1 MSKSPQ
7 QSIYNK
13 RLFWVGISLSCIFI
27 FALLNTIQIAGAGDD
42 LTGSLVWKMLGRLHP
57 LAVHL
62 PIGVILFAALL
73 EILIIFKKHAAYR
86 QAIQM
91 SLLIGLLAGIFSSV
105 SGLMLT
111 AEGEHANA
119 LLLRHQWASMAVLGF
134 NALAWFRHADLLKS
148 PTPSGISIFRILL
161 LANVLLLLLT
171 TYFGAS
177 LTHGVSYWSTE
188 TSAKTTKTLLQ
199 TNASAAVQETE
210 PEPETEL
217 QPETVL
223 ENGQVFTSLEKPSL
237 EQQADLQLQVRTIL
251 AHNCYDC
258 HGPEKVKGD
267 LRLDHI
273 DLIMKGG
280 ESGPVVVPGNANAS
294 ELYKRV
300 NLPEG
305 HEDIMPSKGKKL
317 TDQEIRT
324 IAMWINAGAVWPDS
338 QQVKKAFRNAAL
350 APRNPALPSDA
361 PAYGNPIDKW
371 TNSYLKSIKL
381 SWPAQVDDRTFIRRV
396 YLDLIG
402 LLPTPKEME
411 SFLSDKRTDK
421 REQLVKQLL
430 DREDDYAAH
439 WLSFWNDALRNDYTG
454 TGYITGGRFNITNW
468 LYTAIKTNKPFPQFV
483 KELVSPGKE
492 SKGFIEGI
500 SWRGEINASQRT
512 EMQAAQNVAQV
523 FLGLN
528 LKCASCHNSFI
539 SDWKLTDAY
548 GFANIF
554 ADSSLEINRCD
565 KPTGKFIR
573 PQMLWKDLGK
583 IDSMA
588 SRKEKMA
595 QLAEIMVK
603 PENGRLYRTI
613 VNRIWK
619 QMLGRGLVEP
629 VDQMDNQP
637 WSQDLLD
644 WMAFNFQKNGGDI
657 KALIYSIATSK
668 TYQTKS
674 VGLKDPNDIVLQNY
688 VFRGSLRKR
697 ITAEQFSDVVGAII
711 DPVFPDSIMKFK
723 PQYAQDFVPPGGF
736 FARAVFVANNPFLI
750 ALGRP
755 NRENVTTGRESQANL
770 LQALELTNGQRFNA
784 MLKRGAIKWK
794 SRYPDGE
801 SLLSAFYSLSLG
813 RKPSNR
819 EKAVAMKILGDIPS
833 LEGIQDFFWAA
844 LLLPE
849 IQIID

>member
-1 MSKSPQ
+1 MSNSPKY
-7 QSIYNK
+7 SMYNK
-13 RLFWVGISLSCIFI
+13 RLFWVGMSLSWICIF
-27 FALLNTIQIAGAGDD
+27 AVVNTIQVSGSGLD
-42 LTGSLVWKMLGRLHP
+42 LTGSLVWKLLGRLHP
-57 LAVHL
+57 IAVHL
-62 PIGVILFAALL
+62 PIGVILFAAFL
-73 EILIIFKKHAAYR
+73 EVMIMFKKHAAYR
-86 QAIQM
+86 QAIQL
-91 SLLIGLLAGIFSSV
+91 SLLIGLIAGIFSAV
-105 SGLMLT
+105 SGLMLS
-111 AEGEHANA
+111 AEGDHASS
-119 LLLRHQWASMAVLGF
+119 LLLRHQWVAMGVLCLTGF
-134 NALAWFRHADLLKS
+134 AWFKHAGLLQNPIKKDILS
-148 PTPSGISIFRILL
+148 FRILL
-161 LANVLLLLLT
+161 FANVLLLLLA

-177 LTHGVSYWSTE
+177 LTHGTSYWSTE
-188 TSAKTTKTLLQ
+188 ASTKTTKTLLKNKTTSLAQ
-199 TNASAAVQETE
+199 E
-210 PEPETEL
+210 PEPALEPDPALVLDNEQLFTNSET
-217 QPETVL
+217 
-223 ENGQVFTSLEKPSL
+223 SSL

-251 AHNCYDC
+251 AHSCYDC

-294 ELYKRV
+294 ELYKRIS
-300 NLPEG
+300 LPEG

-317 TDQEIRT
+317 TEQEIRV
-324 IAMWINAGAVWPDS
+324 IALWINTGAAWPDN

-350 APRNPALPSDA
+350 APRNPALPLDA
-361 PAYGNPIDKW
+361 AAYGNPIDKW
-371 TNSYLKSIKL
+371 TNSYLKAKKL
-381 SWPAQVDDRTFIRRV
+381 SWPSQTDDRTFIRRV

-411 SFLSDKRTDK
+411 VFLSDKKTDK
-421 REQLVKQLL
+421 REQLVRQLL

-483 KELVSPGKE
+483 KELVSPEKE
-492 SKGFIEGI
+492 SRGFIEGI
-500 SWRGEINASQRT
+500 KWRGEINASQRT

-554 ADSSLEINRCD
+554 SDSSLEINRCD
-565 KPTGKFIR
+565 KPTGKFTR

-583 IDSMA
+583 IDSME
-588 SRKEKMA
+588 SRKVKMA

-644 WMAFNFQKNGGDI
+644 WMAFDFQKKGGDI

-668 TYQTKS
+668 TYQTRS

-688 VFRGSLRKR
+688 TFRGSLRKR
-697 ITAEQFSDVVGAII
+697 ITAEQFSDIVGAII
-711 DPVFPDSIMKFK
+711 DPIFPDSIMKFK
-723 PQYAQDFVPPGGF
+723 PQYAQGFVPPGGY
-736 FARAVFVANNPFLI
+736 FARAAFVANNSFLI

-770 LQALELTNGQRFNA
+770 LQALELTNGERFNA
-784 MLKRGAIKWK
+784 MLKRGAIKWQR
-794 SRYPDGE
+794 RYPDGA
-801 SLLSAFYSLSLG
+801 SLVSAFYSLSLG
-813 RKPSNR
+813 RKPSSK
-819 EKAVAMKILGDIPS
+819 EKAVAIEILGNVPS

>member
-1 MSKSPQ
+1 M
-7 QSIYNK
+7 YNK
-13 RLFWVGISLSCIFI
+13 RLFWVGMSLSWICIF
-27 FALLNTIQIAGAGDD
+27 AVVNTIQVSGSGLD
-42 LTGSLVWKMLGRLHP
+42 LTGSLVWKLLGRLHP
-57 LAVHL
+57 IAVHL
-62 PIGVILFAALL
+62 PIGVILFAAFL
-73 EILIIFKKHAAYR
+73 EVMIMFKKHAAYR
-86 QAIQM
+86 QAIQL
-91 SLLIGLLAGIFSSV
+91 SLLIGLIAGIFSAV
-105 SGLMLT
+105 SGLMLS
-111 AEGEHANA
+111 AEGDHASS
-119 LLLRHQWASMAVLGF
+119 LLLRHQWVAMGVLCLTGF
-134 NALAWFRHADLLKS
+134 AWFKHAGLLQNPIKKDILS
-148 PTPSGISIFRILL
+148 FRILL
-161 LANVLLLLLT
+161 FANVLLLLLA

-177 LTHGVSYWSTE
+177 LTHGTSYWSTE
-188 TSAKTTKTLLQ
+188 ASTKTTKTLLKNKTTSLAQ
-199 TNASAAVQETE
+199 E
-210 PEPETEL
+210 PEPALEPDPALVLDNEQLFTNSET
-217 QPETVL
+217 
-223 ENGQVFTSLEKPSL
+223 SSL

-251 AHNCYDC
+251 AHSCYDC

-294 ELYKRV
+294 ELYKRIS
-300 NLPEG
+300 LPEG

-317 TDQEIRT
+317 TEQEIRV
-324 IAMWINAGAVWPDS
+324 IALWINTGAAWPDN

-350 APRNPALPSDA
+350 APRNPALPLDA
-361 PAYGNPIDKW
+361 AAYGNPIDKW
-371 TNSYLKSIKL
+371 TNSYLKAKKL
-381 SWPAQVDDRTFIRRV
+381 SWPSQTDDRTFIRRV

-402 LLPTPKEME
+402 LLPTPKEMDV
-411 SFLSDKRTDK
+411 FLSDKKTDK
-421 REQLVKQLL
+421 REQLVRQLL

-483 KELVSPGKE
+483 KELVSPEKE
-492 SKGFIEGI
+492 SRGFIEGI
-500 SWRGEINASQRT
+500 KWRGEINASQRT

-554 ADSSLEINRCD
+554 SDSSLEINRCD
-565 KPTGKFIR
+565 KPTGKFTR

-583 IDSMA
+583 IDSME
-588 SRKEKMA
+588 SRKVKMA

-644 WMAFNFQKNGGDI
+644 WMAFDFQKKGGDI

-668 TYQTKS
+668 TYQTRS

-688 VFRGSLRKR
+688 TFRGSLRKR
-697 ITAEQFSDVVGAII
+697 ITAEQFSDIVGAII
-711 DPVFPDSIMKFK
+711 DPIFPDSIMKFK
-723 PQYAQDFVPPGGF
+723 PQYAQGFVPPGGY
-736 FARAVFVANNPFLI
+736 FARAAFVANNSFLI

-770 LQALELTNGQRFNA
+770 LQALELTNGERFNA
-784 MLKRGAIKWK
+784 MLKRGAIKWQR
-794 SRYPDGE
+794 RYPDGA
-801 SLLSAFYSLSLG
+801 SLVSAFYSLSLG
-813 RKPSNR
+813 RKPSSK
-819 EKAVAMKILGDIPS
+819 EKAVAIEILGNVPS

>member
-1 MSKSPQ
+1 M
-7 QSIYNK
+7 YNK
-13 RLFWVGISLSCIFI
+13 RLFWVGMSLSWICIF
-27 FALLNTIQIAGAGDD
+27 AVVNTIQVSGSGLD
-42 LTGSLVWKMLGRLHP
+42 LTGSLVWKLLGRLHP
-57 LAVHL
+57 IAVHL
-62 PIGVILFAALL
+62 PIGVILFAAFL
-73 EILIIFKKHAAYR
+73 EVMIMFKKHAAYR
-86 QAIQM
+86 QAIQL
-91 SLLIGLLAGIFSSV
+91 SLLIGLIAGIFSAV
-105 SGLMLT
+105 SGLMLS
-111 AEGEHANA
+111 AEGDHASS
-119 LLLRHQWASMAVLGF
+119 LLLRHQWVAMGVLCLTGF
-134 NALAWFRHADLLKS
+134 AWFKHAGLLQNPIKKDILS
-148 PTPSGISIFRILL
+148 FRILL
-161 LANVLLLLLT
+161 FANVLLLLLA

-177 LTHGVSYWSTE
+177 LTHGTSYWSTE
-188 TSAKTTKTLLQ
+188 ASTKTTKTLLKNKTTSLAQ
-199 TNASAAVQETE
+199 E
-210 PEPETEL
+210 PEPALEPDPALVLDNEQLFTNSET
-217 QPETVL
+217 
-223 ENGQVFTSLEKPSL
+223 SSL

-251 AHNCYDC
+251 AHSCYDC

-294 ELYKRV
+294 ELYKRIS
-300 NLPEG
+300 LPEG

-317 TDQEIRT
+317 TEQEIRV
-324 IAMWINAGAVWPDS
+324 IALWINTGAAWPDN

-350 APRNPALPSDA
+350 APRNPALPLDA
-361 PAYGNPIDKW
+361 AAYGNPIDKW
-371 TNSYLKSIKL
+371 TNSYLKAKKL
-381 SWPAQVDDRTFIRRV
+381 SWPSQTDDRTFIRRV

-411 SFLSDKRTDK
+411 VFLSDKKTDK
-421 REQLVKQLL
+421 REQLVRQLL

-483 KELVSPGKE
+483 KELVSPEKE
-492 SKGFIEGI
+492 SRGFIEGI
-500 SWRGEINASQRT
+500 KWRGEINASQRT

-554 ADSSLEINRCD
+554 SDSSLEINRCD
-565 KPTGKFIR
+565 KPTGKFTR

-583 IDSMA
+583 IDSME
-588 SRKEKMA
+588 SRKVKMA

-644 WMAFNFQKNGGDI
+644 WMAFDFQKKGGDI

-668 TYQTKS
+668 TYQTRS

-688 VFRGSLRKR
+688 TFRGSLRKR
-697 ITAEQFSDVVGAII
+697 ITAEQFSDIVGAII
-711 DPVFPDSIMKFK
+711 DPIFPDSIMKFK
-723 PQYAQDFVPPGGF
+723 PQYAQGFVPPGGY
-736 FARAVFVANNPFLI
+736 FARAAFVANNSFLI

-770 LQALELTNGQRFNA
+770 LQALELTNGERFNA
-784 MLKRGAIKWK
+784 MLKRGAIKWQR
-794 SRYPDGE
+794 RYPDGA
-801 SLLSAFYSLSLG
+801 SLVSAFYSLSLG
-813 RKPSNR
+813 RKPSSK
-819 EKAVAMKILGDIPS
+819 EKAVAIEILGNVPS

>member
-1 MSKSPQ
+1 M
-7 QSIYNK
+7 YNK
-13 RLFWVGISLSCIFI
+13 RLFWVGMSLSCICI
-27 FALLNTIQIAGAGDD
+27 FAVFNTIQIAGSGLD
-42 LTGSLVWKMLGRLHP
+42 LTGSLAWRLLGRLHP
-57 LAVHL
+57 IAVHL
-62 PIGVILFAALL
+62 PIGVILFAAFL

-86 QAIQM
+86 QAIQL
-91 SLLIGLLAGIFSSV
+91 SLLIGLVAGVFSAI
-105 SGLMLT
+105 SGLMLS
-111 AEGEHANA
+111 AEGDHASL
-119 LLLRHQWASMAVLGF
+119 LLLRHQWVAMGVLCLSG
-134 NALAWFRHADLLKS
+134 LAWFKHADLLQN
-148 PTPSGISIFRILL
+148 PTKRSLAGFRILL
-161 LANVLLLLLT
+161 FANVLLLLLT

-177 LTHGVSYWSTE
+177 LTHGTNYWSSE
-188 TSAKTTKTLLQ
+188 VSKKTTKTLLTKKTTSLAQ
-199 TNASAAVQETE
+199 E
-210 PEPETEL
+210 PEPGLE
-217 QPETVL
+217 PDPVFVL
-223 ENGQVFTSLEKPSL
+223 ENEQLFTNIETPSM
-237 EQQADLQLQVRTIL
+237 EDQADLQLQVRTIL

-258 HGPEKVKGD
+258 HGPKKVKGD

-294 ELYKRV
+294 EMYKRIS
-300 NLPEG
+300 LPEG

-317 TDQEIRT
+317 TQQEIRV
-324 IAMWINAGAVWPDS
+324 IALWINTGAAWPDS

-350 APRNPALPSDA
+350 APRNPVLPLDA
-361 PAYGNPIDKW
+361 AAYGNPIDKW
-371 TNSYLKSIKL
+371 TNSYLKAKKL
-381 SWPAQVDDRTFIRRV
+381 SWPSQTDDRTFIRRV

-411 SFLSDKRTDK
+411 NFLSDKKADK
-421 REQLVKQLL
+421 REQLVRQLL

-468 LYTAIKTNKPFPQFV
+468 LYAAIKTNKPFPQFV
-483 KELVSPGKE
+483 KELVNPEKE

-500 SWRGEINASQRT
+500 KWRGEINASQRT

-565 KPTGKFIR
+565 KPTGKFTR

-583 IDSMA
+583 IDSME
-588 SRKEKMA
+588 SRKVKMA

-629 VDQMDNQP
+629 ADQMDNQP

-644 WMAFNFQKNGGDI
+644 WMAFDFQKKGGDI
-657 KALIYSIATSK
+657 KSLIYSIATSK

-688 VFRGSLRKR
+688 SFRGSLRKR

-723 PQYAQDFVPPGGF
+723 PQYAPGYVPPGGY
-736 FARAVFVANNPFLI
+736 FARAAFVANNPFLI

-770 LQALELTNGQRFNA
+770 LQALELTNGERFNA
-784 MLKRGAIKWK
+784 MLKRGAIKWQ
-794 SRYPDGE
+794 SRYPDGD
-801 SLLSAFYSLSLG
+801 SMLSAFYSLSLG
-813 RKPSNR
+813 RKPNSK
-819 EKAVAMKILGDIPS
+819 EKAVAMKILGNAPS
-833 LEGIQDFFWAA
+833 PEDIQDFFWAA

>member
-1 MSKSPQ
+1 M
-7 QSIYNK
+7 
-13 RLFWVGISLSCIFI
+13 
-27 FALLNTIQIAGAGDD
+27 
-42 LTGSLVWKMLGRLHP
+42 
-57 LAVHL
+57 
-62 PIGVILFAALL
+62 
-73 EILIIFKKHAAYR
+73 
-86 QAIQM
+86 
-91 SLLIGLLAGIFSSV
+91 
-105 SGLMLT
+105 
-111 AEGEHANA
+111 
-119 LLLRHQWASMAVLGF
+119 
-134 NALAWFRHADLLKS
+134 
-148 PTPSGISIFRILL
+148 
-161 LANVLLLLLT
+161 
-171 TYFGAS
+171 
-177 LTHGVSYWSTE
+177 
-188 TSAKTTKTLLQ
+188 
-199 TNASAAVQETE
+199 
-210 PEPETEL
+210 
-217 QPETVL
+217 
-223 ENGQVFTSLEKPSL
+223 

-280 ESGPVVVPGNANAS
+280 ESGPVVVPGNATTS
-294 ELYKRV
+294 ELYKRIS
-300 NLPEG
+300 LPEG

-317 TDQEIRT
+317 SDQEIKI
-324 IAMWINAGAVWPDS
+324 IALWINTGAAWPDS

-350 APRNPALPSDA
+350 APRNPALPIDA
-361 PAYGNPIDKW
+361 AAYGNPIDKW
-371 TNSYLKSIKL
+371 TYSYLKTKKL
-381 SWPAQVDDRTFIRRV
+381 SWPAQVDDRTFIRRI

-411 SFLSDKRTDK
+411 NFLSDKKADK
-421 REQLVKQLL
+421 REHLVRQLL

-483 KELVSPGKE
+483 KELVSPEKE

-500 SWRGEINASQRT
+500 KWRGEINASQRT

-565 KPTGKFIR
+565 KPTGKFTR
-573 PQMLWKDLGK
+573 PQMLWKDLGM
-583 IDSMA
+583 IDSME
-588 SRKEKMA
+588 SRKVKMA

-668 TYQTKS
+668 TYQTRS

-688 VFRGSLRKR
+688 TFRGSLRKR
-697 ITAEQFSDVVGAII
+697 ITAEQFSDIVGTII
-711 DPVFPDSIMKFK
+711 DPIFPDSIMKFK
-723 PQYAQDFVPPGGF
+723 PQYAPGFVPPGGY
-736 FARAVFVANNPFLI
+736 FARAAFVANNSFLI

-755 NRENVTTGRESQANL
+755 NRENVATGRESQANL
-770 LQALELTNGQRFNA
+770 LQALELTNGERFNA
-784 MLKRGAIKWK
+784 MLKRGAIKWQN
-794 SRYPDGE
+794 RYADGE
-801 SLLSAFYSLSLG
+801 SLLSAFYTLSFG
-813 RKPSNR
+813 RKPSSK
-819 EKAVAMKILGDIPS
+819 EKAVAMKILGNAPT

>member
-1 MSKSPQ
+1 MSDSPK

-13 RLFWVGISLSCIFI
+13 RLFWAGISLSWICI
-27 FALLNTIQIAGAGDD
+27 FALFNTIEIAGSSLDV
-42 LTGSLVWKMLGRLHP
+42 TGALVWKLVGRLHP
-57 LAVHL
+57 ISVHL
-62 PIGVILFAALL
+62 PIGLIVFAAFL
-73 EILIIFKKHAAYR
+73 EMLIIFKKQVGYR
-86 QAIQM
+86 PAIQL
-91 SLLIGLLAGIFSSV
+91 SLLIGLIAGLFSAI
-105 SGLMLT
+105 SGLMLS
-111 AEGEHANA
+111 AEGDHASA
-119 LLLRHQWASMAVLGF
+119 LLLRHQWVAIGVLCINGV
-134 NALAWFRHADLLKS
+134 AWFKHADVLLH
-148 PTPSGISIFRILL
+148 PTNQGVKVFRVLL
-161 LANVLLLLLT
+161 FSNVLLLLLA

-177 LTHGVSYWSTE
+177 LTHGTNYWSNEVSKKTA
-188 TSAKTTKTLLQ
+188 TTLLKNKTTAMAQ
-199 TNASAAVQETE
+199 E
-210 PEPETEL
+210 PEPG
-217 QPETVL
+217 PEPDPALVL
-223 ENGQVFTSLEKPSL
+223 ENEQLFTSLEAPSL
-237 EQQADLQLQVRTIL
+237 EQQASLQLQVRTIL

-280 ESGPVVVPGNANAS
+280 ESGPVVIPGNANAS
-294 ELYKRV
+294 ELYKRIS
-300 NLPEG
+300 LPEG

-317 TDQEIRT
+317 TEQEIKV
-324 IAMWINAGAVWPDS
+324 IAQWINAGAAWPDS
-338 QQVKKAFRNAAL
+338 QQVKKAFRNAEL

-361 PAYGNPIDKW
+361 AAYGNPIDKW
-371 TNSYLKSIKL
+371 TNSYLKAKKL
-381 SWPAQVDDRTFIRRV
+381 PWPNQIDDRTFIRRV

-402 LLPTPKEME
+402 LLPSPEEME
-411 SFLSDKRTDK
+411 TFLMDKKADKRDK
-421 REQLVKQLL
+421 LIRQLL
-430 DREDDYAAH
+430 DREDDFAAH

-454 TGYITGGRFNITNW
+454 PGYITGGRFNITNW
-468 LYTAIKTNKPFPQFV
+468 LYNAIKTNKPYPQFV
-483 KELVSPGKE
+483 KELVDPVKE

-500 SWRGEINASQRT
+500 KWRGEINASQRT

-583 IDSMA
+583 IDSME
-588 SRKEKMA
+588 SRKVKMT

-644 WMAFNFQKNGGDI
+644 WMAFDFQKKGGDV

-674 VGLKDPNDIVLQNY
+674 VGLKDPNDVYLQNY

-697 ITAEQFSDVVGAII
+697 ITAEQFSDIVGAII
-711 DPVFPDSIMKFK
+711 DPIFPDSIMKFK
-723 PQYAQDFVPPGGF
+723 PQYAAGFVPPGGY
-736 FARAVFVANNPFLI
+736 FARAAFVANNPFLI

-755 NRENVTTGRESQANL
+755 TRENVTTSRESQANL
-770 LQALELTNGQRFNA
+770 LQALELTNGARFNA
-784 MLKRGAIKWK
+784 MLKRGAIKWQ
-794 SRYPDGE
+794 SRYPDGM
-801 SLLSAFYSLSLG
+801 SLLSAFYSLSFG
-813 RKPSNR
+813 RKPNSK
-819 EKAVAMKILGDIPS
+819 EKAVAIKILGDTPS
-833 LEGIQDFFWAA
+833 IEGIQDFFWAA

>member
-1 MSKSPQ
+1 M
-7 QSIYNK
+7 YNK
-13 RLFWVGISLSCIFI
+13 RLFWVGMSLSWICIF
-27 FALLNTIQIAGAGDD
+27 AVVNTIQVSGSGLD
-42 LTGSLVWKMLGRLHP
+42 LTGSLVWKLLGRLHP
-57 LAVHL
+57 IAVHL
-62 PIGVILFAALL
+62 PIGVILFAAFL
-73 EILIIFKKHAAYR
+73 EVMIMFKKHAAYR
-86 QAIQM
+86 QAIQL
-91 SLLIGLLAGIFSSV
+91 SLLIGLIAGIFSAV
-105 SGLMLT
+105 SGLMLS
-111 AEGEHANA
+111 AEGDHASS
-119 LLLRHQWASMAVLGF
+119 LLLRHQWVAMGVLCLTGF
-134 NALAWFRHADLLKS
+134 AWFKHAGLLQNPIKKDILS
-148 PTPSGISIFRILL
+148 FRILL
-161 LANVLLLLLT
+161 FANVLLLLLA

-177 LTHGVSYWSTE
+177 LTHGTSYWSTE
-188 TSAKTTKTLLQ
+188 ASTKTTKTLLKNKTTSLAQ
-199 TNASAAVQETE
+199 E
-210 PEPETEL
+210 PEPALEPDPALVLDNEQLFTNSET
-217 QPETVL
+217 
-223 ENGQVFTSLEKPSL
+223 SSL

-251 AHNCYDC
+251 AHSCYDC

-280 ESGPVVVPGNANAS
+280 ESGPVVVPSNANAS
-294 ELYKRV
+294 ELYKRIS
-300 NLPEG
+300 LPEG

-317 TDQEIRT
+317 TEQEIRV
-324 IAMWINAGAVWPDS
+324 IALWINTGAAWPDN

-350 APRNPALPSDA
+350 APRNPALPLDA
-361 PAYGNPIDKW
+361 AAYGNPIDKW
-371 TNSYLKSIKL
+371 TNSYLKAKKL
-381 SWPAQVDDRTFIRRV
+381 SWPSQTDDRTFIRRV

-402 LLPTPKEME
+402 LLPTPKEMDV
-411 SFLSDKRTDK
+411 FLSDKKTDK
-421 REQLVKQLL
+421 REQLVRQLL

-483 KELVSPGKE
+483 KELVSPEKE
-492 SKGFIEGI
+492 SRGFIEGI
-500 SWRGEINASQRT
+500 KWRGEINASQRT

-554 ADSSLEINRCD
+554 SDSSLEINRCD
-565 KPTGKFIR
+565 KPTGKFTR

-583 IDSMA
+583 IDSME
-588 SRKEKMA
+588 SRKVKMA

-644 WMAFNFQKNGGDI
+644 WMAFDFQKKGGDI

-668 TYQTKS
+668 TYQTRS

-688 VFRGSLRKR
+688 TFRGSLRKR
-697 ITAEQFSDVVGAII
+697 ITAEQFSDIVGAII
-711 DPVFPDSIMKFK
+711 DPIFPDSIMKFK
-723 PQYAQDFVPPGGF
+723 PQYAQGFVPPGGY
-736 FARAVFVANNPFLI
+736 FARAAFVANNSFLI

-770 LQALELTNGQRFNA
+770 LQALELTNGERFNA
-784 MLKRGAIKWK
+784 MLKRGAIKWQR
-794 SRYPDGE
+794 RYPDGA
-801 SLLSAFYSLSLG
+801 SLVSAFYSLSLG
-813 RKPSNR
+813 RKPSSK
-819 EKAVAMKILGDIPS
+819 EKAVAIEILGNVPS

>member
-1 MSKSPQ
+1 MSDSPK
-7 QSIYNK
+7 QSFYNK
-13 RLFWVGISLSCIFI
+13 RLFWAGISLSWICI
-27 FALLNTIQIAGAGDD
+27 FALFNTIEIAGSSLDV
-42 LTGSLVWKMLGRLHP
+42 TGALVWKVVGRLHP
-57 LAVHL
+57 IAVHL
-62 PIGVILFAALL
+62 PIGLIVFAAFL
-73 EILIIFKKHAAYR
+73 EMLIIFKKQVGYR
-86 QAIQM
+86 PAIQL
-91 SLLIGLLAGIFSSV
+91 SLLIGLIAGLFSAIT
-105 SGLMLT
+105 GLMLS
-111 AEGEHANA
+111 AEGDHANS
-119 LLLRHQWASMAVLGF
+119 LLLRHQWVAIGVLCLNGV
-134 NALAWFRHADLLKS
+134 AWFKHAGVLLH
-148 PTPSGISIFRILL
+148 PTNQGVKVFRGLL
-161 LANVLLLLLT
+161 LCNVLLLLLA

-177 LTHGVSYWSTE
+177 LTHGTNYWSNEVSKKTA
-188 TSAKTTKTLLQ
+188 TTLLKNKTT
-199 TNASAAVQETE
+199 AMAQELE
-210 PEPETEL
+210 PEIEPDPAL
-217 QPETVL
+217 VL
-223 ENGQVFTSLEKPSL
+223 ENEQLFTSLEAPSL
-237 EQQADLQLQVRTIL
+237 EQQASLQLQVRTIL

-280 ESGPVVVPGNANAS
+280 ESGPVVIPGNANAS
-294 ELYKRV
+294 ELYKRI

-317 TDQEIRT
+317 TEQEIKV
-324 IAMWINAGAVWPDS
+324 IAQWINAGAAWPDS
-338 QQVKKAFRNAAL
+338 QQVKKAFRNAEL
-350 APRNPALPSDA
+350 APRNPALPSGA
-361 PAYGNPIDKW
+361 AAYDNPIDKW
-371 TNSYLKSIKL
+371 TNSYLKAKKL
-381 SWPAQVDDRTFIRRV
+381 PWPNQIDDRTFIRRV

-402 LLPTPKEME
+402 LLPSPEEME
-411 SFLSDKRTDK
+411 TFLMDKKADKRDK
-421 REQLVKQLL
+421 LIRQLL
-430 DREDDYAAH
+430 DREDDFAAH

-454 TGYITGGRFNITNW
+454 PGYITGGRFNITNW
-468 LYTAIKTNKPFPQFV
+468 LYTSIKTNKPYPQFV
-483 KELVSPGKE
+483 KELVDPVKE

-500 SWRGEINASQRT
+500 KWRGEINASQRT

-583 IDSMA
+583 IDSME
-588 SRKEKMA
+588 SRKVKMA

-644 WMAFNFQKNGGDI
+644 WMAFDFQKKGGDV

-674 VGLKDPNDIVLQNY
+674 VGLKDPNDVYLQNY

-697 ITAEQFSDVVGAII
+697 ITAEQFSDIVGAII
-711 DPVFPDSIMKFK
+711 DPIFPDSIMKFK
-723 PQYAQDFVPPGGF
+723 PQYAAGFVPPGGY
-736 FARAVFVANNPFLI
+736 FARAAFVANNPFLI

-755 NRENVTTGRESQANL
+755 TRENVTTSRESQANL
-770 LQALELTNGQRFNA
+770 LQALELTNGARFNA
-784 MLKRGAIKWK
+784 MLKRGAIKWQ
-794 SRYPDGE
+794 SRYPDGM
-801 SLLSAFYSLSLG
+801 SLVSAFYSLSFG
-813 RKPSNR
+813 RKPNSK
-819 EKAVAMKILGDIPS
+819 EKAVAIKILGDTPS

>member
-1 MSKSPQ
+1 M
-7 QSIYNK
+7 YNK
-13 RLFWVGISLSCIFI
+13 RLFWVGMSLSWICIF
-27 FALLNTIQIAGAGDD
+27 AVVNTIQVSGSGLD
-42 LTGSLVWKMLGRLHP
+42 LTGSLVWKLLGRLHP
-57 LAVHL
+57 IAVHL
-62 PIGVILFAALL
+62 PIGVILFAAFL
-73 EILIIFKKHAAYR
+73 EVMIMFKKHAAYR
-86 QAIQM
+86 QAIQL
-91 SLLIGLLAGIFSSV
+91 SLLIGLIAGIFSAV
-105 SGLMLT
+105 SGLMLS
-111 AEGEHANA
+111 ADGDHASS
-119 LLLRHQWASMAVLGF
+119 LLLRHQWVAMGVLCLTGF
-134 NALAWFRHADLLKS
+134 AWFKHAGLLQNPIKKDILS
-148 PTPSGISIFRILL
+148 FRILL
-161 LANVLLLLLT
+161 FANVLLLLLA

-177 LTHGVSYWSTE
+177 LTHGTSYWSTE
-188 TSAKTTKTLLQ
+188 ASTKTTKTLLKNKTTSLAQ
-199 TNASAAVQETE
+199 E
-210 PEPETEL
+210 PEPALEPDPALVLDNEQLFTNSET
-217 QPETVL
+217 
-223 ENGQVFTSLEKPSL
+223 SSL

-251 AHNCYDC
+251 AHSCYDC

-294 ELYKRV
+294 ELYKRIS
-300 NLPEG
+300 LPEG

-317 TDQEIRT
+317 TEQEIRV
-324 IAMWINAGAVWPDS
+324 IALWINTGAAWPDN

-350 APRNPALPSDA
+350 APRNPALPLDA
-361 PAYGNPIDKW
+361 AAYGNPIDKW
-371 TNSYLKSIKL
+371 TNSYLKAKKL
-381 SWPAQVDDRTFIRRV
+381 SWPSQTDDRTFIRRV

-402 LLPTPKEME
+402 LLPTPKEMDV
-411 SFLSDKRTDK
+411 FLSDKKTDK
-421 REQLVKQLL
+421 REQLVRQLL

-483 KELVSPGKE
+483 KELVSPEKE
-492 SKGFIEGI
+492 SRGFIEGI
-500 SWRGEINASQRT
+500 KWRGEINASQRT

-554 ADSSLEINRCD
+554 SDSSLEINRCD
-565 KPTGKFIR
+565 KPTGKFTR

-583 IDSMA
+583 IDSME
-588 SRKEKMA
+588 SRKVKMA

-644 WMAFNFQKNGGDI
+644 WMAFDFQKKGGDI

-668 TYQTKS
+668 TYQTRS

-688 VFRGSLRKR
+688 TFRGSLRKR
-697 ITAEQFSDVVGAII
+697 ITAEQFSDIVGAII
-711 DPVFPDSIMKFK
+711 DPIFPDSIMKFK
-723 PQYAQDFVPPGGF
+723 PQYAQGFVPPGGY
-736 FARAVFVANNPFLI
+736 FARAAFVANNSFLI

-770 LQALELTNGQRFNA
+770 LQALELTNGERFNA
-784 MLKRGAIKWK
+784 MLKRGAIKWQR
-794 SRYPDGE
+794 RYPDGA
-801 SLLSAFYSLSLG
+801 SLVSAFYSLSLG
-813 RKPSNR
+813 RKPSSK
-819 EKAVAMKILGDIPS
+819 EKAVAIEILGNVPS

>member
-1 MSKSPQ
+1 M
-7 QSIYNK
+7 YNK
-13 RLFWVGISLSCIFI
+13 RLFWVGMSLSWICIF
-27 FALLNTIQIAGAGDD
+27 AVVNTIQVSGSGLD
-42 LTGSLVWKMLGRLHP
+42 LTGSLVWKLLGRLHP
-57 LAVHL
+57 IAVHL
-62 PIGVILFAALL
+62 PIGVILFAAFL
-73 EILIIFKKHAAYR
+73 EVMIMFKKHAAYR
-86 QAIQM
+86 QAIQL
-91 SLLIGLLAGIFSSV
+91 SLLIGLIAGIFSAV
-105 SGLMLT
+105 SGLMLS
-111 AEGEHANA
+111 AEGDHASS
-119 LLLRHQWASMAVLGF
+119 LLLRHQWVAMGVLCLTGF
-134 NALAWFRHADLLKS
+134 AWFKHAGLLQNPIKKDILS
-148 PTPSGISIFRILL
+148 FRILL
-161 LANVLLLLLT
+161 FANVLLLLLA

-177 LTHGVSYWSTE
+177 LTHGTSYWSTE
-188 TSAKTTKTLLQ
+188 ASTKTTKTLLKNKTTSLAQ
-199 TNASAAVQETE
+199 E
-210 PEPETEL
+210 PEPALEPDPALVLDNEQLFTNSET
-217 QPETVL
+217 
-223 ENGQVFTSLEKPSL
+223 SSL

-251 AHNCYDC
+251 AHSCYDC

-294 ELYKRV
+294 ELYKRIS
-300 NLPEG
+300 LPEG

-317 TDQEIRT
+317 TEQEIRV
-324 IAMWINAGAVWPDS
+324 IALWINTGAAWPDN

-350 APRNPALPSDA
+350 APRNPALPLDA
-361 PAYGNPIDKW
+361 AAYGNPIDKW
-371 TNSYLKSIKL
+371 TNSYLKAKKL
-381 SWPAQVDDRTFIRRV
+381 SWPSQTDDRTFIRRV

-402 LLPTPKEME
+402 LLPTPKEMDV
-411 SFLSDKRTDK
+411 FLSDKKTDK
-421 REQLVKQLL
+421 REQLVRQLL

-483 KELVSPGKE
+483 KELVSPEKE
-492 SKGFIEGI
+492 SRGFIEGI
-500 SWRGEINASQRT
+500 KWRGEINASQRT

-554 ADSSLEINRCD
+554 SDSSLEINRCN
-565 KPTGKFIR
+565 KPTGKFTR

-583 IDSMA
+583 IDSME
-588 SRKEKMA
+588 SRKVKMA

-644 WMAFNFQKNGGDI
+644 WMAFDFQKKGGDI

-668 TYQTKS
+668 TYQTRS

-688 VFRGSLRKR
+688 TFRGSLRKR
-697 ITAEQFSDVVGAII
+697 ITAEQFSDIVGAII
-711 DPVFPDSIMKFK
+711 DPIFPDSIMKFK
-723 PQYAQDFVPPGGF
+723 PQYAQGFVPPGGY
-736 FARAVFVANNPFLI
+736 FARAAFVANNSFLI

-770 LQALELTNGQRFNA
+770 LQALELTNGERFNA
-784 MLKRGAIKWK
+784 MLKRGAIKWQR
-794 SRYPDGE
+794 RYPDGA
-801 SLLSAFYSLSLG
+801 SLVSAFYSLSLG
-813 RKPSNR
+813 RKPSSK
-819 EKAVAMKILGDIPS
+819 EKAVAIEILGNVPS

>member
-1 MSKSPQ
+1 MMNKSPKN
-7 QSIYNK
+7 SIYNK
-13 RLFWVGISLSCIFI
+13 RLFWVGMTLSWIFTLAV
-27 FALLNTIQIAGAGDD
+27 FNTIQIAGSGQD
-42 LTGSLVWKMLGRLHP
+42 LTGSLAWRLLGRLHP
-57 LAVHL
+57 IAVHL
-62 PIGVILFAALL
+62 PIGLILFAAFL

-86 QAIQM
+86 PAIQL
-91 SLLIGLLAGIFSSV
+91 SLLVGLIAGLFSAI

-111 AEGEHANA
+111 AEGDHASA
-119 LLLRHQWASMAVLGF
+119 LLLKHQWTAVGVLCLS
-134 NALAWFRHADLLKS
+134 ALAWFKHADVLQN
-148 PTPSGISIFRILL
+148 PTNRAITAFRLL
-161 LANVLLLLLT
+161 LFTSVLLLLLA

-177 LTHGVSYWSTE
+177 LTHGTNYWSNE
-188 TSAKTTKTLLQ
+188 SSKQSAKKILQNKISPSAQVAETTMELG
-199 TNASAAVQETE
+199 SETGIDNE
-210 PEPETEL
+210 PI
-217 QPETVL
+217 
-223 ENGQVFTSLEKPSL
+223 FTSLGKPTL
-237 EQQADLQLQVRTIL
+237 EQQVDLQLQVRTIL

-317 TDQEIRT
+317 TQQEIRT
-324 IAMWINAGAVWPDS
+324 IAMWINAGAAWPDS

-350 APRNPALPSDA
+350 APRNPALPLDA

-371 TNSYLKSIKL
+371 TNSYLKSKKL

-411 SFLSDKRTDK
+411 SFLSDKQADK
-421 REQLVKQLL
+421 RDKLVKQLL

-492 SKGFIEGI
+492 SKGFVEGI

-565 KPTGKFIR
+565 KPTGKFTR
-573 PQMLWKDLGK
+573 PQMLWKDLGM

-688 VFRGSLRKR
+688 TFRGALRKR
-697 ITAEQFSDVVGAII
+697 ITAEQFSDILGAII

-723 PQYAQDFVPPGGF
+723 PQYAPGYVPPGGY
-736 FARAVFVANNPFLI
+736 FARAAFVANNPFLI

-755 NRENVTTGRESQANL
+755 NRENVTTGRETQANL
-770 LQALELTNGQRFNA
+770 LQALELTNGERFNA
-784 MLKRGAIKWK
+784 MLTRGAIKWQK
-794 SRYPDGE
+794 RYPEGE
-801 SLLSAFYSLSLG
+801 TLLSAFYALSLG
-813 RKPSNR
+813 RKPNGR
-819 EKAVAMKILGDIPS
+819 EKAVAKSILGGTPS
-833 LEGIQDFFWAA
+833 LEAIQDFFWAV

>member
-1 MSKSPQ
+1 M
-7 QSIYNK
+7 YNK
-13 RLFWVGISLSCIFI
+13 RLFWVGMSLSSICIFAV
-27 FALLNTIQIAGAGDD
+27 FNTIQITGSGLDI
-42 LTGSLVWKMLGRLHP
+42 TGSLAWRLLGRLHP
-57 LAVHL
+57 IAVHL
-62 PIGVILFAALL
+62 PIGIILFAAFL

-86 QAIQM
+86 QAIQL
-91 SLLIGLLAGIFSSV
+91 SLLIGLVAGVFSAI
-105 SGLMLT
+105 SGLMLS
-111 AEGEHANA
+111 AEGDHASL
-119 LLLRHQWASMAVLGF
+119 LLLRHQWVAMGVLCLSG
-134 NALAWFRHADLLKS
+134 LAWFKHADLLQN
-148 PTPSGISIFRILL
+148 PTKRSLAGFRILL
-161 LANVLLLLLT
+161 FGNVLLLLLA

-177 LTHGVSYWSTE
+177 LTHGTNYWSSE
-188 TSAKTTKTLLQ
+188 VSKKTTKTLLTKKTTSLAQ
-199 TNASAAVQETE
+199 E
-210 PEPETEL
+210 PEPELE
-217 QPETVL
+217 PDPVFVL
-223 ENGQVFTSLEKPSL
+223 ENEQLFTNIETPSM
-237 EQQADLQLQVRTIL
+237 EDQADLQLQVRTIL

-258 HGPEKVKGD
+258 HGPKKVKGD

-280 ESGPVVVPGNANAS
+280 ESGPVVVPGNSNAS
-294 ELYKRV
+294 EMYKRIS
-300 NLPEG
+300 LPEG

-317 TDQEIRT
+317 TEQEIRV
-324 IAMWINAGAVWPDS
+324 IALWINTGANWPDS

-350 APRNPALPSDA
+350 APRNPVLPLDA
-361 PAYGNPIDKW
+361 AAYVNPIDKW
-371 TNSYLKSIKL
+371 TNNYFKAKKL
-381 SWPAQVDDRTFIRRV
+381 SWPGQTDDRTFIRRV

-411 SFLSDKRTDK
+411 NFLSDKKADK
-421 REQLVKQLL
+421 REQLVRQLL

-468 LYTAIKTNKPFPQFV
+468 LYAAIKTNKPFPQFV
-483 KELVSPGKE
+483 KELVNPEKE

-500 SWRGEINASQRT
+500 KWRGEINASQRT

-565 KPTGKFIR
+565 KPTGKFTH

-583 IDSMA
+583 IDSME
-588 SRKEKMA
+588 SRKVKMA

-629 VDQMDNQP
+629 ADQMDNQP

-644 WMAFNFQKNGGDI
+644 WMAFDFQKKGGDI
-657 KALIYSIATSK
+657 KSLIYSIATSK

-688 VFRGSLRKR
+688 SFRGSLRKR
-697 ITAEQFSDVVGAII
+697 ITAEQFSDMVGAII
-711 DPVFPDSIMKFK
+711 DPIFPDSIMKFK
-723 PQYAQDFVPPGGF
+723 PKYSPSFVPPGGY
-736 FARAVFVANNPFLI
+736 FARAAFVANNSFLI

-770 LQALELTNGQRFNA
+770 LQALELTNGERFNA
-784 MLKRGAIKWK
+784 MLKRGAIKWQ
-794 SRYPDGE
+794 SRYPDGD
-801 SLLSAFYSLSLG
+801 SMLSAFYSLSLG
-813 RKPSNR
+813 RKPNSK
-819 EKAVAMKILGDIPS
+819 EKAVAMKILGNAPS
-833 LEGIQDFFWAA
+833 PEDIQDFFWAA

>member
-1 MSKSPQ
+1 MSDSPKH
-7 QSIYNK
+7 SIYNK
-13 RLFWVGISLSCIFI
+13 RLFWVGISLSSIFI
-27 FALLNTIQIAGAGDD
+27 FAVFNTIQIAGTGHD
-42 LTGSLVWKMLGRLHP
+42 LTGSLAWRILGRLHP
-57 LAVHL
+57 VAVHL
-62 PIGVILFAALL
+62 PIGVILFAAFL
-73 EILIIFKKHAAYR
+73 EILVIFKKHAAYR
-86 QAIQM
+86 QAIQL
-91 SLLIGLLAGIFSSV
+91 SLLIGLIAGVFSAI

-111 AEGEHANA
+111 AEGDHANA
-119 LLLRHQWASMAVLGF
+119 LLLKHQWLAMGVLCLSG
-134 NALAWFRHADLLKS
+134 LAWFKHADLLQN
-148 PTPSGISIFRILL
+148 PSNRAIARFRILL
-161 LANVLLLLLT
+161 FANVLLLLLA

-177 LTHGVSYWSTE
+177 LTHGTNYWSAE
-188 TSAKTTKTLLQ
+188 ASKATTKTILQ
-199 TNASAAVQETE
+199 NKTSSSAQAPETE
-210 PEPETEL
+210 PGSETEPVS
-217 QPETVL
+217 QNEPVSTNV
-223 ENGQVFTSLEKPSL
+223 GKPSL
-237 EQQADLQLQVRTIL
+237 EQQVDLQLQVRTIL

-280 ESGPVVVPGNANAS
+280 EGGPVVVPGNANAS
-294 ELYKRV
+294 ELYKRI

-317 TDQEIRT
+317 THQEIRV
-324 IAMWINAGAVWPDS
+324 IALWINTGAAWPDS

-361 PAYGNPIDKW
+361 AAYGNPIDKW
-371 TNSYLKSIKL
+371 TNSYFKAKKL
-381 SWPAQVDDRTFIRRV
+381 SWPALVDDRTFIRRV

-402 LLPTPKEME
+402 LLPTPKEIE
-411 SFLSDKRTDK
+411 NFLSDKKADK
-421 REQLVKQLL
+421 REQLVRALL

-483 KELVSPGKE
+483 KELVSPSKE

-565 KPTGKFIR
+565 KPTGKFTR
-573 PQMLWKDLGK
+573 PQMLWKDLGM
-583 IDSMA
+583 IDSME
-588 SRKEKMA
+588 SRKVKMA

-644 WMAFNFQKNGGDI
+644 WMAFDFQKRGGDI

-674 VGLKDPNDIVLQNY
+674 VGLKEPNDIVLQNY
-688 VFRGSLRKR
+688 TFRGSLRKR
-697 ITAEQFSDVVGAII
+697 LTAEQFSDVVGAII

-723 PQYAQDFVPPGGF
+723 PQYAPGFVPPGGY
-736 FARAVFVANNPFLI
+736 FARAAFVANNPFLI

-755 NRENVTTGRESQANL
+755 NRENVATGRESQANL
-770 LQALELTNGQRFNA
+770 LQALELTNGERFNA
-784 MLKRGAIKWK
+784 MLKRGAVKWQN
-794 SRYPDGE
+794 RYPNGE

-813 RKPSNR
+813 RKPNSK
-819 EKAVAMKILGDIPS
+819 EKAVAMKILGDAPS

-849 IQIID
+849 LQIID

>member
-1 MSKSPQ
+1 MSDSPK
-7 QSIYNK
+7 QSFYNK
-13 RLFWVGISLSCIFI
+13 RLFWAGISLSWICI
-27 FALLNTIQIAGAGDD
+27 FALFNTIQLSGSSLDP
-42 LTGSLVWKMLGRLHP
+42 TRSLVWKLMGRLHP
-57 LAVHL
+57 IGVHL
-62 PIGVILFAALL
+62 PIGLIVFAAFL
-73 EILIIFKKHAAYR
+73 ELLIIFKKQSGYR
-86 QAIQM
+86 QAIQL
-91 SLLIGLLAGIFSSV
+91 SLLIGLIAGLFSAAT
-105 SGLMLT
+105 GLMLS
-111 AEGEHANA
+111 AEGDHASS
-119 LLLRHQWASMAVLGF
+119 LLLKHQWVAIGVLCLNG
-134 NALAWFRHADLLKS
+134 LAWFKHAD
-148 PTPSGISIFRILL
+148 ILL
-161 LANVLLLLLT
+161 RPTSQGVKAFRVLLFSNVLLLLLA

-177 LTHGVSYWSTE
+177 LTHGTNYWSTE
-188 TSAKTTKTLLQ
+188 ASTKTAKTLLRNKTTSMAQ
-199 TNASAAVQETE
+199 E
-210 PEPETEL
+210 PEPALEPDPGL
-217 QPETVL
+217 VL
-223 ENGQVFTSLEKPSL
+223 ENEPVFTKAEVASL
-237 EQQADLQLQVRTIL
+237 EQQVNLQLQVRTIL

-280 ESGPVVVPGNANAS
+280 ESGPAVIPGNANAS
-294 ELYKRV
+294 ELYKRIS
-300 NLPEG
+300 LPEG

-317 TDQEIRT
+317 TEQEIKV
-324 IAMWINAGAVWPDS
+324 IAQWINAGAAWPDS

-361 PAYGNPIDKW
+361 SAYANPIDKW
-371 TNSYLKSIKL
+371 TNSYLKAKKL
-381 SWPAQVDDRTFIRRV
+381 PWPNQIDDRTFIRRV

-402 LLPTPKEME
+402 LLPTPEEME
-411 SFLSDKRTDK
+411 IFLLDKKSDKRDK
-421 REQLVKQLL
+421 LVRQLL
-430 DREDDYAAH
+430 DREDDFAAH

-454 TGYITGGRFNITNW
+454 PGYITGGRFNITNW
-468 LYTAIKTNKPFPQFV
+468 LYGAIKTNKPYPQFV
-483 KELVSPGKE
+483 KELVDPVKE

-500 SWRGEINASQRT
+500 KWRGEINASQRT

-583 IDSMA
+583 IDSME
-588 SRKEKMA
+588 SRKVKMA

-629 VDQMDNQP
+629 VDQMDNEP

-644 WMAFNFQKNGGDI
+644 WMAYDFQKKGGDV
-657 KALIYSIATSK
+657 KALIYFIATSK

-674 VGLKDPNDIVLQNY
+674 VGLKDPNDVYLQNY

-697 ITAEQFSDVVGAII
+697 ITAEQFSDIVGAII
-711 DPVFPDSIMKFK
+711 DPIFPDSIMKFK
-723 PQYAQDFVPPGGF
+723 PQYAAGFVPPGGY
-736 FARAVFVANNPFLI
+736 FARAAFLANNPFLI

-755 NRENVTTGRESQANL
+755 TRENVTTSRESQANL
-770 LQALELTNGQRFNA
+770 LQALELTNGARFNA
-784 MLKRGAIKWK
+784 MLKRGAIKWQ
-794 SRYPDGE
+794 SRYPDGM
-801 SLLSAFYSLSLG
+801 SLLSAFYSLSFG
-813 RKPSNR
+813 RKPNSK
-819 EKAVAMKILGDIPS
+819 EKAVAIKILGDTPS

>member
-1 MSKSPQ
+1 M
-7 QSIYNK
+7 
-13 RLFWVGISLSCIFI
+13 SLSWICIF
-27 FALLNTIQIAGAGDD
+27 AVVNTIQVSGSGLD
-42 LTGSLVWKMLGRLHP
+42 LTGSLVWKLLGRLHP
-57 LAVHL
+57 IAVHL
-62 PIGVILFAALL
+62 PIGVILFAAFL
-73 EILIIFKKHAAYR
+73 EVMIMFKKHAAYR
-86 QAIQM
+86 QAIQL
-91 SLLIGLLAGIFSSV
+91 SLLIGLIAGIFSAV
-105 SGLMLT
+105 SGLMLS
-111 AEGEHANA
+111 AEGDHASS
-119 LLLRHQWASMAVLGF
+119 LLLRHQWVAMGVLCLTGF
-134 NALAWFRHADLLKS
+134 AWFKHAGLLQNPIKKDILS
-148 PTPSGISIFRILL
+148 FRILL
-161 LANVLLLLLT
+161 FANVLLLLLA

-177 LTHGVSYWSTE
+177 LTHGTSYWSTE
-188 TSAKTTKTLLQ
+188 ASTKTTKTLLKNKTTSLAQ
-199 TNASAAVQETE
+199 E
-210 PEPETEL
+210 PEPALEPDPALVLDNEQLFTNSET
-217 QPETVL
+217 
-223 ENGQVFTSLEKPSL
+223 SSL

-251 AHNCYDC
+251 AHSCYDC

-294 ELYKRV
+294 ELYKRIS
-300 NLPEG
+300 LPEG

-317 TDQEIRT
+317 TEQEIRV
-324 IAMWINAGAVWPDS
+324 IALWINTGAAWPDN

-350 APRNPALPSDA
+350 APRNPALPLDA
-361 PAYGNPIDKW
+361 AAYGNPIDKW
-371 TNSYLKSIKL
+371 TNSYLKAKKL
-381 SWPAQVDDRTFIRRV
+381 SWPSQTDDRTFIRRV

-402 LLPTPKEME
+402 LLPTPKEMDV
-411 SFLSDKRTDK
+411 FLSDKKTDK
-421 REQLVKQLL
+421 REQLVRQLL

-483 KELVSPGKE
+483 KELVSPEKE
-492 SKGFIEGI
+492 SRGFIEGI
-500 SWRGEINASQRT
+500 KWRGEINASQRT

-554 ADSSLEINRCD
+554 SDSSLEINRCD
-565 KPTGKFIR
+565 KPTGKFTR

-583 IDSMA
+583 IDSME
-588 SRKEKMA
+588 SRKVKMA

-644 WMAFNFQKNGGDI
+644 WMAFDFQKKGGDI

-668 TYQTKS
+668 TYQTRS

-688 VFRGSLRKR
+688 TFRGSLRKR
-697 ITAEQFSDVVGAII
+697 ITAEQFSDIVGAII
-711 DPVFPDSIMKFK
+711 DPIFPDSIMKFK
-723 PQYAQDFVPPGGF
+723 PQYAQGFVPPGGY
-736 FARAVFVANNPFLI
+736 FARAAFVANNSFLI

-770 LQALELTNGQRFNA
+770 LQALELTNGERFNA
-784 MLKRGAIKWK
+784 MLKRGAIKWQR
-794 SRYPDGE
+794 RYPDGA
-801 SLLSAFYSLSLG
+801 SLVSAFYSLSLG
-813 RKPSNR
+813 RKPSSK
-819 EKAVAMKILGDIPS
+819 EKAVAIEILGNVPS

>member
-1 MSKSPQ
+1 MSNSPKH
-7 QSIYNK
+7 SIYSK
-13 RLFWVGISLSCIFI
+13 RLFWVGISLSLICMSAVF
-27 FALLNTIQIAGAGDD
+27 NTVMMAGSGLD
-42 LTGSLVWKMLGRLHP
+42 LTGSIGWKLLGRLHP
-57 LAVHL
+57 IAVHL
-62 PIGVILFAALL
+62 PIGVMLFAAFL
-73 EILIIFKKHAAYR
+73 EMLIIFNKTAENR
-86 QAIQM
+86 PAIQL
-91 SLLIGLLAGIFSSV
+91 SLLIGLIAGLFSAV
-105 SGLMLT
+105 SGLMLS
-111 AEGEHANA
+111 AEGEHSSS
-119 LLLRHQWASMAVLGF
+119 LLLKHQWVAMGVLCLSG
-134 NALAWFRHADLLKS
+134 LAWFKHADILQDSTSQRIK
-148 PTPSGISIFRILL
+148 IFRTILF
-161 LANVLLLLLT
+161 ANVLLLLLA

-177 LTHGVSYWSTE
+177 LTHGTNYWSTQA
-188 TSAKTTKTLLQ
+188 SKKTATTLLKNKTISLAQ
-199 TNASAAVQETE
+199 E
-210 PEPETEL
+210 PEPELEPDPAL
-217 QPETVL
+217 VL
-223 ENGQVFTSLEKPSL
+223 ENEQLFANLEAPSL

-251 AHNCYDC
+251 AHNCYNC
-258 HGPEKVKGD
+258 HGPEKIKGD

-273 DLIMKGG
+273 DLIRKGG

-294 ELYKRV
+294 ELYKRIS
-300 NLPEG
+300 LPEG

-317 TDQEIRT
+317 TEQEIRV
-324 IAMWINAGAVWPDS
+324 IALWINAGAAWPDS

-350 APRNPALPSDA
+350 APRNPALPLDA
-361 PAYGNPIDKW
+361 TAFGNPIDKW
-371 TNSYLKSIKL
+371 TNSYLKAKKL
-381 SWPAQVDDRTFIRRV
+381 PWPSQTDDKTFVRRV
-396 YLDLIG
+396 YLDIIG

-411 SFLSDKRTDK
+411 SFLSDKKPGK
-421 REQLVKQLL
+421 REQLVRQLL

-468 LYTAIKTNKPFPQFV
+468 LYNSIKTNKPFPQFV
-483 KELVSPGKE
+483 KELVNPEKE

-500 SWRGEINASQRT
+500 KWRGEINASQRT

-565 KPTGKFIR
+565 KPTGKFTR

-583 IDSMA
+583 IDSME
-588 SRKEKMA
+588 SRKVKMA

-644 WMAFNFQKNGGDI
+644 WMAFDFQKKGGDI

-674 VGLKDPNDIVLQNY
+674 VGLKDPNDIFLQNY

-697 ITAEQFSDVVGAII
+697 ITAEQFSDIVGTII
-711 DPVFPDSIMKFK
+711 DPIFPDSIMKFK
-723 PQYAQDFVPPGGF
+723 PQYTKGFVPPGGYY
-736 FARAVFVANNPFLI
+736 ARAAFVANNSFLI

-770 LQALELTNGQRFNA
+770 LQALELTNGERFNA
-784 MLKRGAIKWK
+784 MLKRGAIKWQT
-794 SRYPDGE
+794 RYPDGE
-801 SLLSAFYSLSLG
+801 SLLSAFYSLSFG
-813 RKPSNR
+813 RKPSSR
-819 EKAVAMKILGDIPS
+819 EKAVAIKILGNVPS
-833 LEGIQDFFWAA
+833 LEGIQDFFWAVF
-844 LLLPE
+844 LLPE

>member
-1 MSKSPQ
+1 MSKSPK
-7 QSIYNK
+7 QSIYSK
-13 RLFWVGISLSCIFI
+13 RLFWVGMCLSWILI
-27 FALLNTIQIAGAGDD
+27 FAVFNTIEIAGSGNDF
-42 LTGSLVWKMLGRLHP
+42 TSSLAWRVLGRLHP
-57 LAVHL
+57 IAVHL
-62 PIGVILFAALL
+62 PIGLILFTAFL
-73 EILIIFKKHAAYR
+73 EILIIFKKTAAYR

-91 SLLIGLLAGIFSSV
+91 SLFIGLTAGIFSAV

-111 AEGEHANA
+111 AEGDHASA
-119 LLLRHQWASMAVLGF
+119 LLLKHQWLAMGVLCLSGL
-134 NALAWFRHADLLKS
+134 ALFQHADILQN
-148 PTPSGISIFRILL
+148 PTKRAIRGFRMLL
-161 LANVLLLLLT
+161 LVNVLLLLLA

-177 LTHGVSYWSTE
+177 LTHGTNYWSTE
-188 TSAKTTKTLLQ
+188 ISRNTTKPILQNKSLSSAQEPGAEAESGPEKITGNELLFANLGKPTLDQ
-199 TNASAAVQETE
+199 
-210 PEPETEL
+210 
-217 QPETVL
+217 
-223 ENGQVFTSLEKPSL
+223 QV
-237 EQQADLQLQVRTIL
+237 DLQLQVRTIL

-280 ESGPVVVPGNANAS
+280 ESGPVVIPGNANAS

-317 TDQEIRT
+317 TQQEIRT
-324 IAMWINAGAVWPDS
+324 IAMWINAGAAWPDS

-350 APRNPALPSDA
+350 APRNPALPLDA
-361 PAYGNPIDKW
+361 AAFGNPIDKW
-371 TNSYLKSIKL
+371 TNSYLKTKKL
-381 SWPAQVDDRTFIRRV
+381 SWPAQVDDRTYIRRV

-411 SFLSDKRTDK
+411 SFLSDRKTNK
-421 REQLVKQLL
+421 REQLVRQLL

-454 TGYITGGRFNITNW
+454 PGYITGGRFNITNW
-468 LYTAIKTNKPFPQFV
+468 LYTAIKANKPFPQFV
-483 KELVSPGKE
+483 KELVSPEKE

-500 SWRGEINASQRT
+500 KWRGEINASQRT

-644 WMAFNFQKNGGDI
+644 WMAFDFQKNGGDI

-688 VFRGSLRKR
+688 TFRGSLRKR
-697 ITAEQFSDVVGAII
+697 ITAEQFSDIVGAII
-711 DPVFPDSIMKFK
+711 EPIFPDSIMKFK
-723 PQYAQDFVPPGGF
+723 PQYAPGFVPPGGY
-736 FARAVFVANNPFLI
+736 FARAAFVANNPFLI

-755 NRENVTTGRESQANL
+755 SRENVTTGRESQANL

-794 SRYPDGE
+794 GRYPDGE
-801 SLLSAFYSLSLG
+801 SLLSAFYMQSLG
-813 RKPSNR
+813 RKPSSK
-819 EKAVAMKILGDIPS
+819 EKAVAVKILGSSPS
-833 LEGIQDFFWAA
+833 LEDIQDFFWAA

-849 IQIID
+849 FQIID

>member
-1 MSKSPQ
+1 MSNSPKY
-7 QSIYNK
+7 SMYNK
-13 RLFWVGISLSCIFI
+13 RLFWVGMSLSWICIF
-27 FALLNTIQIAGAGDD
+27 AVVNTIQVSGSGLD
-42 LTGSLVWKMLGRLHP
+42 LTGSLVWKLLGRLHP
-57 LAVHL
+57 IAVHL
-62 PIGVILFAALL
+62 PIGVILFAAFL
-73 EILIIFKKHAAYR
+73 EVMIMFKKHAAYR
-86 QAIQM
+86 QAIQL
-91 SLLIGLLAGIFSSV
+91 SLLIGLIAGIFSAV
-105 SGLMLT
+105 SGLMLS
-111 AEGEHANA
+111 ADGDHASS
-119 LLLRHQWASMAVLGF
+119 LLLRHQWVAMGVLCLTGF
-134 NALAWFRHADLLKS
+134 AWFKHAGLLQNPIKKDILS
-148 PTPSGISIFRILL
+148 FRILL
-161 LANVLLLLLT
+161 FANVLLLLLA

-177 LTHGVSYWSTE
+177 LTHGTSYWSTE
-188 TSAKTTKTLLQ
+188 ASTKTTKTLLKNKTTSLAQ
-199 TNASAAVQETE
+199 E
-210 PEPETEL
+210 PEPALEPDPALVLDNEQLFTNSET
-217 QPETVL
+217 
-223 ENGQVFTSLEKPSL
+223 SSL

-251 AHNCYDC
+251 AHSCYDC

-294 ELYKRV
+294 ELYKRIS
-300 NLPEG
+300 LPEG

-317 TDQEIRT
+317 TEQEIRV
-324 IAMWINAGAVWPDS
+324 IALWINTGAAWPDN

-350 APRNPALPSDA
+350 APRNPALPLDA
-361 PAYGNPIDKW
+361 AAYGNPIDKW
-371 TNSYLKSIKL
+371 TNSYLKAKKL
-381 SWPAQVDDRTFIRRV
+381 SWPSQTDDRTFIRRV

-402 LLPTPKEME
+402 LLPTPKEMDV
-411 SFLSDKRTDK
+411 FLSDKKTDK
-421 REQLVKQLL
+421 REQLVRQLL

-483 KELVSPGKE
+483 KELVSPEKE
-492 SKGFIEGI
+492 SRGFIEGI
-500 SWRGEINASQRT
+500 KWRGEINASQRT

-554 ADSSLEINRCD
+554 SDSSLEINRCD
-565 KPTGKFIR
+565 KPTGKFTR

-583 IDSMA
+583 IDSME
-588 SRKEKMA
+588 SRKVKMA

-644 WMAFNFQKNGGDI
+644 WMAFDFQKKGGDI

-668 TYQTKS
+668 TYQTRS

-688 VFRGSLRKR
+688 TFRGSLRKR
-697 ITAEQFSDVVGAII
+697 ITAEQFSDIVGAII
-711 DPVFPDSIMKFK
+711 DPIFPDSIMKFK
-723 PQYAQDFVPPGGF
+723 PQYAQGFVPPGGY
-736 FARAVFVANNPFLI
+736 FARAAFVANNSFLI

-770 LQALELTNGQRFNA
+770 LQALELTNGERFNA
-784 MLKRGAIKWK
+784 MLKRGAIKWQR
-794 SRYPDGE
+794 RYPDGA
-801 SLLSAFYSLSLG
+801 SLVSAFYSLSLG
-813 RKPSNR
+813 RKPSSK
-819 EKAVAMKILGDIPS
+819 EKAVAIEILGNVPS

>member
-1 MSKSPQ
+1 MSKSPK
-7 QSIYNK
+7 QSIYSK
-13 RLFWVGISLSCIFI
+13 RLFWVGMCLSWILI
-27 FALLNTIQIAGAGDD
+27 FAVFNTIEIAGSGNDF
-42 LTGSLVWKMLGRLHP
+42 TSSLAWRVLGRLHP
-57 LAVHL
+57 IAVHL
-62 PIGVILFAALL
+62 PIGLILFTAFL
-73 EILIIFKKHAAYR
+73 EILIIFKKTAAYR

-91 SLLIGLLAGIFSSV
+91 SLFIGLIAGIFSAV
-105 SGLMLT
+105 FGLMLT
-111 AEGEHANA
+111 AEGDHASA
-119 LLLRHQWASMAVLGF
+119 LLLKHQWLAMGVLCLSGL
-134 NALAWFRHADLLKS
+134 ALFQHADILQN
-148 PTPSGISIFRILL
+148 PTKRAIRGFRMLL
-161 LANVLLLLLT
+161 LVNVLLLLLA

-177 LTHGVSYWSTE
+177 LTHGTNYWSTE
-188 TSAKTTKTLLQ
+188 ISRNTTKPILQNKSLSSAQEPGAEAESGPEKITGNELLFANLGKPTLDQ
-199 TNASAAVQETE
+199 
-210 PEPETEL
+210 
-217 QPETVL
+217 
-223 ENGQVFTSLEKPSL
+223 QV
-237 EQQADLQLQVRTIL
+237 DLQLQVRTIL

-280 ESGPVVVPGNANAS
+280 ESGPVVIPGNANAS

-317 TDQEIRT
+317 TQQEIRT
-324 IAMWINAGAVWPDS
+324 IAMWINAGAAWPDS

-350 APRNPALPSDA
+350 APRNPALPLDA
-361 PAYGNPIDKW
+361 AAFGNPIDKW
-371 TNSYLKSIKL
+371 TNSYLKTKKL
-381 SWPAQVDDRTFIRRV
+381 SWPAQVDDRTYIRRV

-411 SFLSDKRTDK
+411 SFLSDRKTNK
-421 REQLVKQLL
+421 REQLVRQLL

-454 TGYITGGRFNITNW
+454 PGYITGGRFNITNW
-468 LYTAIKTNKPFPQFV
+468 LYTAIKANKPFPQFV
-483 KELVSPGKE
+483 KELVSPEKE

-500 SWRGEINASQRT
+500 KWRGEINASQRT

-644 WMAFNFQKNGGDI
+644 WMAFDFQKNGGDI

-688 VFRGSLRKR
+688 TFRGSLRKR
-697 ITAEQFSDVVGAII
+697 ITAEQFSDIVGAII
-711 DPVFPDSIMKFK
+711 EPIFPDSIMKFK
-723 PQYAQDFVPPGGF
+723 PQYAPGFVPPGGY
-736 FARAVFVANNPFLI
+736 FARAAFVANNPFLI

-755 NRENVTTGRESQANL
+755 SRENVTTGRESQANL

-794 SRYPDGE
+794 GRYPDGE
-801 SLLSAFYSLSLG
+801 SLLSAFYMQSLG
-813 RKPSNR
+813 RKPSSK
-819 EKAVAMKILGDIPS
+819 EKAVAVKILGSSPS
-833 LEGIQDFFWAA
+833 LEDIQVFFWAA

-849 IQIID
+849 FQIID

>member
-1 MSKSPQ
+1 MSDSPK
-7 QSIYNK
+7 QSFYNK
-13 RLFWVGISLSCIFI
+13 RLFWACISLSWICIFAV
-27 FALLNTIQIAGAGDD
+27 FNAIQI
-42 LTGSLVWKMLGRLHP
+42 TGSWIDVTASLVWKLMGRLHP
-57 LAVHL
+57 IAVHL
-62 PIGVILFAALL
+62 PIGVVVFAAFL
-73 EILIIFKKHAAYR
+73 ELLIIFKKQGSYR
-86 QAIQM
+86 PAIQL
-91 SLLIGLLAGIFSSV
+91 SLLIGLIAGLFSAAT
-105 SGLMLT
+105 GLMLS
-111 AEGEHANA
+111 AEGDYASS
-119 LLLRHQWASMAVLGF
+119 LLLRHQWVAIGVLCLNG
-134 NALAWFRHADLLKS
+134 LAWFKHADVLLH
-148 PTPSGISIFRILL
+148 PTSRGIKLFRVLL
-161 LANVLLLLLT
+161 FSNVLLLLLA

-177 LTHGVSYWSTE
+177 LTHGTNYWSTE
-188 TSAKTTKTLLQ
+188 ASKKTATTSLKNKTTSI
-199 TNASAAVQETE
+199 AQEPDPELE
-210 PEPETEL
+210 PDPAL
-217 QPETVL
+217 VL
-223 ENGQVFTSLEKPSL
+223 KNEQLFTSLEAPSL
-237 EQQADLQLQVRTIL
+237 EQQVNLQLQVRTIL

-280 ESGPVVVPGNANAS
+280 ESGPVVIPGNANAS
-294 ELYKRV
+294 ELYKRIS
-300 NLPEG
+300 LPEG

-317 TDQEIRT
+317 TEQEIKV
-324 IAMWINAGAVWPDS
+324 IAQWINAGAAWPDS

-350 APRNPALPSDA
+350 APRNPGLPSDA
-361 PAYGNPIDKW
+361 AAYANPIDKW
-371 TNSYLKSIKL
+371 TNSYLKVKKL
-381 SWPAQVDDRTFIRRV
+381 PWPNQIDDRTFIRRV

-402 LLPTPKEME
+402 LLPTPEEME
-411 SFLSDKRTDK
+411 TFLMDKKSDKRDK
-421 REQLVKQLL
+421 LVRQLL
-430 DREDDYAAH
+430 DREDDFAAH

-454 TGYITGGRFNITNW
+454 PGYITGGRFNITNW
-468 LYTAIKTNKPFPQFV
+468 LYNAIKTNKPYPQFV
-483 KELVSPGKE
+483 KELVDPVKE

-500 SWRGEINASQRT
+500 KWRGEINASQRT

-583 IDSMA
+583 IDSME
-588 SRKEKMA
+588 SRKVKMA

-644 WMAFNFQKNGGDI
+644 WMAFDFQKKGGDV

-674 VGLKDPNDIVLQNY
+674 VGLKDPNDVYLQNY

-697 ITAEQFSDVVGAII
+697 ITAEQFSDIVGAII
-711 DPVFPDSIMKFK
+711 EPIFPDSIMKFK
-723 PQYAQDFVPPGGF
+723 PQYAAGFVPPGGY
-736 FARAVFVANNPFLI
+736 FARAAFVANNPFLI

-755 NRENVTTGRESQANL
+755 TRENITTSRESQANL
-770 LQALELTNGQRFNA
+770 LQALELTNGERFNA
-784 MLKRGAIKWK
+784 MLKRGAIKWQ
-794 SRYPDGE
+794 SRYPDGM
-801 SLLSAFYSLSLG
+801 SLLSAFYSLSFG
-813 RKPSNR
+813 RKPSSK
-819 EKAVAMKILGDIPS
+819 EKAVAIKILGNLPS
-833 LEGIQDFFWAA
+833 LEAIQDFFWAA

>member
-1 MSKSPQ
+1 MSNSPKY
-7 QSIYNK
+7 SMYNK
-13 RLFWVGISLSCIFI
+13 RLFWVGMSLSWICIF
-27 FALLNTIQIAGAGDD
+27 AVVNTIQVSGSGLD
-42 LTGSLVWKMLGRLHP
+42 LTGSLVWKLLGRLHP
-57 LAVHL
+57 IAVHL
-62 PIGVILFAALL
+62 PIGVILFAAFL
-73 EILIIFKKHAAYR
+73 EVMIMFKKHAAYR
-86 QAIQM
+86 QAIQL
-91 SLLIGLLAGIFSSV
+91 SLLIGLIAGIFSAV
-105 SGLMLT
+105 SGLMLS
-111 AEGEHANA
+111 AEGDHASS
-119 LLLRHQWASMAVLGF
+119 LLLRHQWVAMGVLCLTGF
-134 NALAWFRHADLLKS
+134 AWFKHAGLLQNPIKKDILS
-148 PTPSGISIFRILL
+148 FRILL
-161 LANVLLLLLT
+161 FANVLLLLLA

-177 LTHGVSYWSTE
+177 LTHGTSYWSTE
-188 TSAKTTKTLLQ
+188 ASTKTTKTLLKNKTTSLAQ
-199 TNASAAVQETE
+199 E
-210 PEPETEL
+210 PEPALEPDPALVLDNEQLFTNSET
-217 QPETVL
+217 
-223 ENGQVFTSLEKPSL
+223 SSL

-251 AHNCYDC
+251 AHSCYDC

-294 ELYKRV
+294 ELYKRIS
-300 NLPEG
+300 LPEG

-317 TDQEIRT
+317 TEQEIRV
-324 IAMWINAGAVWPDS
+324 IALWINTGAAWPDN

-350 APRNPALPSDA
+350 APRNPALPLDA
-361 PAYGNPIDKW
+361 AAYGNPIDKW
-371 TNSYLKSIKL
+371 TNSYLKAKKL
-381 SWPAQVDDRTFIRRV
+381 SWPSQTDDRTFIRRV

-411 SFLSDKRTDK
+411 VFLSDKKTDK
-421 REQLVKQLL
+421 REQLVRQLL

-483 KELVSPGKE
+483 KELVSPEKE
-492 SKGFIEGI
+492 SRGFIEGI
-500 SWRGEINASQRT
+500 KWRGEINASQRT
-512 EMQAAQNVAQV
+512 EMRAAQNVAQV

-554 ADSSLEINRCD
+554 SDSSLEINRCD
-565 KPTGKFIR
+565 KPTGKFTR

-583 IDSMA
+583 IDSME
-588 SRKEKMA
+588 SRKVKMA

-644 WMAFNFQKNGGDI
+644 WMAFDFQKKGGDI

-668 TYQTKS
+668 TYQTRS

-688 VFRGSLRKR
+688 TFRGSLRKR
-697 ITAEQFSDVVGAII
+697 ITAEQFSDIVGAII
-711 DPVFPDSIMKFK
+711 DPIFPDSIMKFK
-723 PQYAQDFVPPGGF
+723 PQYAQGFVPPGGY
-736 FARAVFVANNPFLI
+736 FARAAFVANNSFLI

-770 LQALELTNGQRFNA
+770 LQALELTNGERFNA
-784 MLKRGAIKWK
+784 MLKRGAIKWQR
-794 SRYPDGE
+794 RYPDGA
-801 SLLSAFYSLSLG
+801 SLVSAFYSLSLG
-813 RKPSNR
+813 RKPSSK
-819 EKAVAMKILGDIPS
+819 EKAVAIEILGNVPS

>member
-1 MSKSPQ
+1 MSKLPQ

-13 RLFWVGISLSCIFI
+13 RLFWVGMFLSWIFI
-27 FALLNTIQIAGAGDD
+27 FAVFNTIEIAGSGYAV
-42 LTGSLVWKMLGRLHP
+42 TGSLAWRVLGRLHP
-57 LAVHL
+57 IAVHL
-62 PIGVILFAALL
+62 PIGLILFAGLL
-73 EILIIFKKHAAYR
+73 EILIIFKKHAAFR
-86 QAIQM
+86 QAIQL
-91 SLLIGLLAGIFSSV
+91 SLLIGLITGIFSAI

-111 AEGEHANA
+111 AEGDHASA

-134 NALAWFRHADLLKS
+134 NALAWFKHADILQN
-148 PTPSGISIFRILL
+148 PTSRSITGFRILL
-161 LANVLLLLLT
+161 FANVSLLLLT

-177 LTHGVSYWSTE
+177 LTHGTNYWSNEVSRKATTTILQNKASSLAQE
-188 TSAKTTKTLLQ
+188 PVLEPDSAL
-199 TNASAAVQETE
+199 A
-210 PEPETEL
+210 
-217 QPETVL
+217 L
-223 ENGQVFTSLEKPSL
+223 ENGQLFTNLETSSL

-294 ELYKRV
+294 ELYKRIS
-300 NLPEG
+300 LPEG

-317 TDQEIRT
+317 TDQEIRV
-324 IAMWINAGAVWPDS
+324 IATWINAGAVWPDS
-338 QQVKKAFRNAAL
+338 QQVKKAFRNAEL

-361 PAYGNPIDKW
+361 PAYVNPIDKW
-371 TNSYLKSIKL
+371 TNSYLKAKKL
-381 SWPAQVDDRTFIRRV
+381 SWPAQTDDRTFIRRV

-402 LLPTPKEME
+402 ILPTPKEME
-411 SFLSDKRTDK
+411 SFLSDKKTDK
-421 REQLVKQLL
+421 RAQLVRQLL

-492 SKGFIEGI
+492 SKGFVEGI

-644 WMAFNFQKNGGDI
+644 WMAFDFQKKGGDV

-674 VGLKDPNDIVLQNY
+674 VGLKDPNDIYLQNY

-697 ITAEQFSDVVGAII
+697 ITAEQFSDIVGAII
-711 DPVFPDSIMKFK
+711 DPIFPDSIMKFK
-723 PQYAQDFVPPGGF
+723 PQYAAGFVPPGGY
-736 FARAVFVANNPFLI
+736 FARAAFVANNPFLI

-755 NRENVTTGRESQANL
+755 TRENVTTSRESQANL
-770 LQALELTNGQRFNA
+770 LQALELTNGARFNA
-784 MLKRGAIKWK
+784 MLKRGAIKWQ
-794 SRYPDGE
+794 SRYPDGM
-801 SLLSAFYSLSLG
+801 SLLSAFYSLSFG
-813 RKPSNR
+813 RKPNSK
-819 EKAVAMKILGDIPS
+819 EKAVAIKILGDTPS

>member
-1 MSKSPQ
+1 M
-7 QSIYNK
+7 YNK
-13 RLFWVGISLSCIFI
+13 RLFWVGLSLSSICIFAV
-27 FALLNTIQIAGAGDD
+27 FNTIQIAGSGSD
-42 LTGSLVWKMLGRLHP
+42 LTGSLAWRLFGRLHP
-57 LAVHL
+57 IAVHL
-62 PIGVILFAALL
+62 PIGIILFAAFL

-86 QAIQM
+86 PAIQL
-91 SLLIGLLAGIFSSV
+91 SLLIGLVAGVFSAI
-105 SGLMLT
+105 SGLMLS
-111 AEGEHANA
+111 AEGDHASL
-119 LLLRHQWASMAVLGF
+119 LLLRHQWVAMGVLCLSG
-134 NALAWFRHADLLKS
+134 LAWFKHAELLEN
-148 PTPSGISIFRILL
+148 PTKRSLAGFRILL
-161 LANVLLLLLT
+161 FCNVLLLLLA

-177 LTHGVSYWSTE
+177 LTHGTNYWSSEVST
-188 TSAKTTKTLLQ
+188 KTTKTLLTKKTTSLAQ
-199 TNASAAVQETE
+199 E
-210 PEPETEL
+210 PEPELE
-217 QPETVL
+217 PDPVFVL
-223 ENGQVFTSLEKPSL
+223 ENEQLFTNIETPSM
-237 EQQADLQLQVRTIL
+237 EDQADLQLQVRTIL

-258 HGPEKVKGD
+258 HGPKKVKGD

-294 ELYKRV
+294 EMYKRIS
-300 NLPEG
+300 LPEG

-317 TDQEIRT
+317 TEQEIRV
-324 IAMWINAGAVWPDS
+324 IALWINTGANWPDS

-350 APRNPALPSDA
+350 APRNPVLPLDA
-361 PAYGNPIDKW
+361 AAYVNPIDKW
-371 TNSYLKSIKL
+371 TNSYFKAKKL
-381 SWPAQVDDRTFIRRV
+381 SWPGQTDDRTFIRRV

-411 SFLSDKRTDK
+411 NFLSDKKADR
-421 REQLVKQLL
+421 REQLVRQLL

-468 LYTAIKTNKPFPQFV
+468 LYAAIKTNKPFPQFV
-483 KELVSPGKE
+483 KELVNPEKE

-500 SWRGEINASQRT
+500 KWRGEINASQRT

-565 KPTGKFIR
+565 KPTGKFTR

-583 IDSMA
+583 IDSME
-588 SRKEKMA
+588 SRKVKMA

-629 VDQMDNQP
+629 ADQMDNQP

-644 WMAFNFQKNGGDI
+644 WMAFDFQKKGGDI
-657 KALIYSIATSK
+657 KSLIYSIATSK

-688 VFRGSLRKR
+688 SFRGSLRKR
-697 ITAEQFSDVVGAII
+697 ITAEQFSDIVGAII
-711 DPVFPDSIMKFK
+711 DPIFPDSIMKFK
-723 PQYAQDFVPPGGF
+723 PKYSPSFVPSGGY
-736 FARAVFVANNPFLI
+736 FARAAFVANNSFLI

-770 LQALELTNGQRFNA
+770 LQALELTNGERFNA
-784 MLKRGAIKWK
+784 MLKRGAIKWQ
-794 SRYPDGE
+794 SRYPDGD
-801 SLLSAFYSLSLG
+801 SMLSAFYSLSLG
-813 RKPSNR
+813 RKPNSK
-819 EKAVAMKILGDIPS
+819 EKAVAMKILGNAPS
-833 LEGIQDFFWAA
+833 PEDIQDFFWAA

>member
-1 MSKSPQ
+1 MSNSPKY
-7 QSIYNK
+7 SMYNK
-13 RLFWVGISLSCIFI
+13 RLFWVGMSLSWICIF
-27 FALLNTIQIAGAGDD
+27 AVVNTIQVSGSGLD
-42 LTGSLVWKMLGRLHP
+42 LTGSLVWKLLGRLHP
-57 LAVHL
+57 IAVHL
-62 PIGVILFAALL
+62 PIGVILFAAFL
-73 EILIIFKKHAAYR
+73 EVMIMFKKHAAYR
-86 QAIQM
+86 QAIQL
-91 SLLIGLLAGIFSSV
+91 SLLIGLIAGIFSAV
-105 SGLMLT
+105 SGLMLS
-111 AEGEHANA
+111 AEGDHASS
-119 LLLRHQWASMAVLGF
+119 LLLRHQWVAMGVLCLTGF
-134 NALAWFRHADLLKS
+134 AWFKHAGLLQNPIKKDILS
-148 PTPSGISIFRILL
+148 FRILL
-161 LANVLLLLLT
+161 FANVLLLLLA

-177 LTHGVSYWSTE
+177 LTHGTSYWSTE
-188 TSAKTTKTLLQ
+188 ASTKTTKTLLKNKTTSLAQ
-199 TNASAAVQETE
+199 E
-210 PEPETEL
+210 PEPALEPDPAL
-217 QPETVL
+217 VL
-223 ENGQVFTSLEKPSL
+223 DNEQLFTNSEKPSL

-251 AHNCYDC
+251 AHSCYDC

-294 ELYKRV
+294 ELYKRIS
-300 NLPEG
+300 LPEG

-317 TDQEIRT
+317 TEQEIRV
-324 IAMWINAGAVWPDS
+324 IALWINTGAAWPDN

-350 APRNPALPSDA
+350 APRNPALPLDA
-361 PAYGNPIDKW
+361 AAYGNPIDKW
-371 TNSYLKSIKL
+371 TNSYLKAKKL
-381 SWPAQVDDRTFIRRV
+381 SWPSQTDDRTFIRRV

-411 SFLSDKRTDK
+411 VFLSDKKTDK
-421 REQLVKQLL
+421 REQLVRQLL

-483 KELVSPGKE
+483 KELVSPEKE
-492 SKGFIEGI
+492 SRGFIEGI
-500 SWRGEINASQRT
+500 KWRGEINASQRT

-554 ADSSLEINRCD
+554 SDSSLEINRCD
-565 KPTGKFIR
+565 KPTGKFTR

-583 IDSMA
+583 IDSME
-588 SRKEKMA
+588 SRKVKMA

-644 WMAFNFQKNGGDI
+644 WMAFDFQKKGGDI

-668 TYQTKS
+668 TYQTRS

-688 VFRGSLRKR
+688 TFRGSLRKR
-697 ITAEQFSDVVGAII
+697 ITAEQFSDIVGAII
-711 DPVFPDSIMKFK
+711 DPIFPDSIMKFK
-723 PQYAQDFVPPGGF
+723 PQYAQGFVPPGGY
-736 FARAVFVANNPFLI
+736 FARAAFVANNSFLI

-770 LQALELTNGQRFNA
+770 LQALELTNGERFNA
-784 MLKRGAIKWK
+784 MLKRGAIKWQR
-794 SRYPDGE
+794 RYPDGA
-801 SLLSAFYSLSLG
+801 SLVSAFYSLSLG
-813 RKPSNR
+813 RKPSSK
-819 EKAVAMKILGDIPS
+819 EKAVAIEILGNVPS